1 MICYL
6 LELKYL
12 KKEYPSAEIAINIK
26 CILVDALD
34 EQIINP
40 KSGETPFDIVSLM
53 HHPDTN
59 KEVADL
65 ILKDF
70 YDLHNSNEYS
80 EYDLN

>member
-1 MICYL
+1 MICHL

-12 KKEYPSAEIAINIK
+12 KKEYPSEEIAINIK

-53 HHPDTN
+53 HHPGKN
-59 KEVADL
+59 KGVADL
-65 ILKDF
+65 ILEDF
-70 YDLHNSNEYS
+70 YDLYNSNGYS
-80 EYDLN
+80 EYDQN